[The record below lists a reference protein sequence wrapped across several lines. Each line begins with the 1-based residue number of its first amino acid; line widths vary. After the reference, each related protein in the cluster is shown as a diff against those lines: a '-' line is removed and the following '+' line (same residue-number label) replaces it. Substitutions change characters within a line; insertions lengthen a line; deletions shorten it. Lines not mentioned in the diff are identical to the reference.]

1 MSSRRPALAAVAA
14 LGALAVVGGA
24 CKTDDARRSPATRPG
39 ATAPEVRAD
48 DGPEVRADDGP
59 ALRDDD
65 GPAPAAPPLTL
76 ARIEALAPAL
86 PGAVPLAPLR
96 LFQVDQ
102 ARATWCVSGEDAEVI
117 AQGIARALRTAG
129 WDEVTSRGTADR
141 AGAAG
146 TQDGLR
152 ASFSVGGRDPACPGG
167 RVATAHFHGA
177 TVTLPAVT
185 PGEPI
190 R

>member
-1 MSSRRPALAAVAA
+1 MSSRRTALAAVAA
-14 LGALAVVGGA
+14 LGVLAVVGGA
-24 CKTDDARRSPATRPG
+24 CKTDDARRPPATLPA
-39 ATAPEVRAD
+39 ATAPAVR
-48 DGPEVRADDGP
+48 G
-59 ALRDDD
+59 DD

-102 ARATWCVSGEDAEVI
+102 ARATWCVTGEDAEVL
-117 AQGIARALRTAG
+117 AQGIARALHTAG
-129 WDEVTSRGTADR
+129 WDEVTSRGSAER

-146 TQDGLR
+146 TQDGLH
-152 ASFSVGGRDPACPGG
+152 ASFSIGGRDPRCPGG
-167 RVATAHFHGA
+167 LVATAHFHGA